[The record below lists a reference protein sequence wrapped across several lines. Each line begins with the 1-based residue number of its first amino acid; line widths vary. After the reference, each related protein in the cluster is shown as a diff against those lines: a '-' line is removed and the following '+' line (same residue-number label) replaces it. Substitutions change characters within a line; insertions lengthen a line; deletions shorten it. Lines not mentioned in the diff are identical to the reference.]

1 MSIKNIVS
9 SQLPEITTYDS
20 TGNITGIVVD
30 TVTANTVNSAG
41 NVDTA
46 GNVAGGNLVTPGQ
59 VFATGNVNGG
69 NIVTPGQVV
78 ASGNIT
84 ADNFLTSGTMFAAG
98 DITAANFNT
107 AGTGNVGTLAVVS
120 NATVG
125 NNIVVSGNATAA
137 NYTTAGR
144 VAATGNVSGGNL
156 VTVGVVAATG
166 NVQGGNIV
174 SPGDVDISGN
184 VYANY
189 VFATG
194 NIIADGNVDAAIVN
208 TTDIVGDTVTIAST
222 GVDADIFINPNGF
235 GNIVINASYINGV
248 LNPVESQ
255 DVATKDY
262 VDSVAVGLQYKIASN
277 VATTVGLPA
286 YVYNNGTLG
295 VGATITGNVN
305 GVLTIDTVTTTAGMR
320 VLVKNETLTNAP
332 FNGIYSVTAPGDAGN
347 VYVLTRSTDDDTA
360 ADMNGAYTFIES
372 GNVNGTTSWTC
383 TASSANPVVIGTGP
397 INWIQFARPSTY
409 QAGNGL
415 SLNGTVFNVNVDNST
430 TAIVGA
436 NVVVK
441 ASANLVTPNIGNAV
455 GNSLS
460 LVGTGNISGG
470 NISVTGLAT
479 VGANLTAGNVSTGA
493 VVATGNISGANETL
507 SGTLTAAG
515 TATAGN
521 LITSGDLLV
530 NGNAT
535 IDGTASVLTELYVG
549 PTANAAIVTGPVI
562 FAEGAANGFSQIG
575 LQSTNGNSSADMI
588 VYSNDGSDVDGFA
601 DMGVTGNTFNDTNY
615 TVTAPNDGYVFVQG
629 TAGSGGNLVIATGD
643 VGNTHDIVF
652 ATGGF
657 LSANEKLRL
666 VDATSTL
673 QPTANTGVDLGSNT
687 KYFGNLFAGRTTIA
701 GNITATGNISGN
713 YFIGNG
719 ALLTGI
725 TGGGGN
731 AIAINNGTSN
741 VKIPTANG
749 NITMGVAGT
758 DNVVTVS
765 SNSLRVAGNIFDS
778 TGQVYGVAASFA
790 RFKRTTQ
797 QTTGIGVNG
806 VIICNVAEDS
816 FGSDITVN
824 TGTGQVTLQP
834 GKSYRLMGSVP
845 SWTGAGT
852 QLAVMWYNETTAA
865 YIGSAA
871 EQYQPTAG
879 AVFGAMGGTAEV
891 ILTPTVTTVVSFRV
905 LTGSP
910 TALGGN
916 TDFNVTGSY
925 PWIDIQV
932 IGGQAPLTVG
942 YVASSFAKYTR
953 TTDQT
958 SVTAN
963 TVVVCNV
970 LEDTAG
976 SDILVN
982 TATGNITLSAGK
994 SYRLRGGIGVFQGGG
1009 SRASYQWWNATTGA
1023 WIGEAATAEAASTG
1037 SSWAKYAGSA
1047 ECVITPGAT
1056 TVVQLRVGSVSTTG
1070 TIAVE
1075 PVDALDGGAPFID
1088 VQVIGGQVPITNTA
1102 QYGVATTTIA
1112 DSTAITGQT
1121 YAASTAIMNWA
1132 LPTAGTYQ
1140 LNFNVASFIFGASIF
1155 YTWLN
1160 VNGTLVPN
1168 TTMLQAGNNANGGS
1182 YPINGSF
1189 IYTATGPT
1197 TVTLSTFVNLNG
1209 SGGAVVYNS
1218 AQAGTRGTYEQIGGL
1233 LPATFGTTFNTITSI
1248 TNGSTTTSTT
1258 PALMPGSAFTID
1270 AGTYDISYALSLR
1283 ANTTFGTLVTLWNVT
1298 TNTEVTGS
1306 ATFGGYEEG
1315 TAGSYFSL
1323 SGSAIVTV
1331 TGPTVF
1337 AVYWASGAAGQTST
1351 VYNNYA
1357 GGTAAQGVG
1366 DSTITYR
1373 QVGTLP
1379 TAVQSVVAASAAK
1392 YTRTTNQTGVAAN
1405 TVIVCDTFE
1414 SLIGSTIGVDTV
1426 TGNVT
1431 LQAGGTYRLRGSTGA
1446 FNNVGGRISYQWFN
1460 ATTSSW
1466 IGEAAVAYSPTSATG
1481 TTNYQGSAEC
1491 VITPNTTTVVQLRVG
1506 ATNGA
1511 GTIIPANA
1519 QSGTDG
1525 AGAPFIDVEQIGGFT
1540 PSNSLTQYG
1549 IATNIAA
1556 DNTAISSSFLTPSSI
1571 MTFNIP
1577 AAGTWNL
1584 TPTISWGTLATSAGY
1599 YGLYRAATPLNANFV
1614 AGTGTGMGGV
1624 SGAGASGI
1632 AGSSSTTWTV
1642 VTTGPTT
1649 FTVGAY
1655 SSSGTVVT
1663 YNGGQGI
1670 TRGTFTQIAGQI
1682 ATAALPALSLAKF
1695 TRTTDQTGVVANSAV
1710 VCNVMEAS
1718 AGSDIN
1724 VNTTTGSITLEPNNT
1739 YRLRGTV
1746 GYVNTTNS
1754 TNSAMSYQWWN
1765 VTTGAWVGQ
1774 GAGVI
1779 STASTAADSWQHGTA
1794 EYVFTPSV
1802 ATVVQ
1807 LRVVGVS
1814 NSNSITPSSG
1824 NSFQSFIWRIG
1835 APFIDIEV
1843 IGTQAPSSGEP
1854 NYSSMTIQAAGLG
1867 ATAASPTVPVAPTL
1881 ATTPVKNSILY
1892 KQLGPKTWQI
1902 TGTYEQ
1908 ATATGATNGTG
1919 DYLFTLPLGLQF
1931 DTSLPTQTPYQL
1943 NVQANSTDFLT
1954 RTIPGSSGMMTD
1966 NSSFTSSYPAGPI
1979 VWDATRYRL
1988 SWPIPGNA
1996 FRCWGSGW
2004 FQVGGSAFKQ
2014 TWWTFTFQ
2022 TP

>member
-69 NIVTPGQVV
+69 NIVTAGQVV
-78 ASGNIT
+78 AGGNAT
-84 ADNFLTSGTMFAAG
+84 AANFNTSGTMFAAG

-107 AGTGNVGTLAVVS
+107 LGTGNVGTLAVVG
-120 NATVG
+120 NATVA
-125 NNIVVSGNATAA
+125 NNITVTGNATAA

-144 VAATGNVSGGNL
+144 VAAAGNVSGGNL
-156 VTVGVVAATG
+156 VTVGVVSATG

-194 NIIADGNVDAAIVN
+194 NIIADGNVDATIVN
-208 TTDIVGDTVTIAST
+208 TTNIVGDTVTIAST

-286 YVYNNGTLG
+286 YSYNNGTLG

-383 TASSANPVVIGTGP
+383 TASSANPVVIGTSP

-479 VGANLTAGNVSTGA
+479 VGANLTSGNVATGA
-493 VVATGNISGANETL
+493 VVATGDISGANLTL
-507 SGTLTAAG
+507 SGTMTANG

-521 LITSGDLLV
+521 LITAGDLLV

-601 DMGVTGNTFNDTNY
+601 DIGVTGNTFNDTNY
-615 TVTAPNDGYVFVQG
+615 TVTAPNDGYIFVQG
-629 TAGSGGNLVIATGD
+629 TSGSGGNLVIATGD

-657 LSANEKLRL
+657 LAANEKLRL

-687 KYFGNLFAGRTTIA
+687 KYFGNLYAGTTTIA
-701 GNITATGNISGN
+701 GNITATGNIAGN

-731 AIAINNGTSN
+731 ATAINNGTSN
-741 VKIPTANG
+741 VRIATANG
-749 NITMGVAGT
+749 DISMSVANVA
-758 DNVVTVS
+758 NVVTVS
-765 SNSLRVAGNIFDS
+765 STALRVNGNIFDA

-797 QTTGIGVNG
+797 QTTGLTVGG

-824 TGTGQVTLQP
+824 TGTGQVTLQA
-834 GKSYRLMGSVP
+834 GKSYRLMGGVP
-845 SWTGAGT
+845 SWTGSNTA
-852 QLAVMWYNETTAA
+852 LAVMWYNETTAA

-871 EQYQPTAG
+871 ENYPPAAG
-879 AVFGAMGGTAEV
+879 ATFGAMGGTAEV
-891 ILTPTVTTVVSFRV
+891 ILTPTVTTVVSFRII
-905 LTGSP
+905 TGTP

-916 TDFNVTGSY
+916 SDFNVAGSY
-925 PWIDIQV
+925 PWIDMQV
-932 IGGQAPLTVG
+932 IGGQTPVTAG
-942 YVASSFAKYTR
+942 YTATSFVKYTR

-958 SVTAN
+958 SVAAN
-963 TVVVCNV
+963 TVIICNIA
-970 LEDTAG
+970 EATAG
-976 SDILVN
+976 SDIEVSA
-982 TATGNITLSAGK
+982 TTGNITLAAGK
-994 SYRLRGGIGVFQGGG
+994 SYRLRGGCGVFQGGG
-1009 SRASYQWWNATTGA
+1009 SRISYQWWNATTGA
-1023 WIGEAATAEAASTG
+1023 WIGEAATSESPTSG
-1037 SSWAKYAGSA
+1037 SSWAKYGGSA
-1047 ECVITPGAT
+1047 ECVITPGVT

-1070 TIAVE
+1070 TISVQ
-1075 PVDALDGGAPFID
+1075 PVSGLDGGAPWID
-1088 VQVIGGQVPITNTA
+1088 VQVIGGQMPVTNTA
-1102 QYGVATTTIA
+1102 QYGVATTTVA
-1112 DSTAITGQT
+1112 DSTAITGNT
-1121 YAASTAIMNWA
+1121 YGTSVAIMSFA

-1140 LNFNVASFIFGASIF
+1140 LNFNIASYIFGASIF
-1155 YTWLN
+1155 YTWLG
-1160 VNGTLVPN
+1160 VGGGLIAN
-1168 TTMLQAGNNANGGS
+1168 TTQQQAGNNANGGA

-1189 IYTATGPT
+1189 IYTATSAV
-1197 TVTLSTFVNLNG
+1197 TVTLYAFVNLNG

-1218 AQAGTRGTYEQIGGL
+1218 AIAGTRGTYEQIGGL
-1233 LPATFGTTFNTITSI
+1233 LPATFGTGFNTITSI
-1248 TNGSTTTSTT
+1248 VNGQTLAGTT
-1258 PALMPGSAFTID
+1258 ALVDVQGGAFTIPS
-1270 AGTYDISYALSLR
+1270 AGTWEITYSL
-1283 ANTTFGTLVTLWNVT
+1283 T
-1298 TNTEVTGS
+1298 
-1306 ATFGGYEEG
+1306 ATVSGGWWG
-1315 TAGSYFSL
+1315 
-1323 SGSAIVTV
+1323 
-1331 TGPTVF
+1331 
-1337 AVYWASGAAGQTST
+1337 AVLADASGAVVPNSAVNYSSPGGGSYVTLSQTVIVT
-1351 VYNNYA
+1351 T
-1357 GGTAAQGVG
+1357 TAAATYKLQWRSGSSG
-1366 DSTITYR
+1366 TTGTIQNSTAINSGSSVITYS
-1373 QVGTLP
+1373 QIGTLS
-1379 TAVQSVVAASAAK
+1379 TAVNSVVAASVAK
-1392 YTRTTNQTGVAAN
+1392 YTRTTTQTGVAAN
-1405 TVIVCDTFE
+1405 TVVICDTQE
-1414 SLIGSTIGVDTV
+1414 SLIGSTISVDTT

-1431 LQAGGTYRLRGSTGA
+1431 LQAGGTYRLRGGIGIYNTA
-1446 FNNVGGRISYQWFN
+1446 GGRISYQWYN
-1460 ATTSSW
+1460 ATTAAW
-1466 IGEAAVAYSPTSATG
+1466 IGEAAVAVSPTSSAG
-1481 TTNYQGSAEC
+1481 LTNYQGSAEC
-1491 VITPNTTTVVQLRVG
+1491 VITPLTTTVVQLKVG
-1506 ATNGA
+1506 GSNGA
-1511 GTIIPANA
+1511 NNILVANA
-1519 QSGTDG
+1519 QVGGDQAS
-1525 AGAPFIDVEQIGGFT
+1525 GAPFIDIEQIGGFT
-1540 PSNSLTQYG
+1540 PSNSITQYG
-1549 IATNIAA
+1549 VATNIYPN
-1556 DNTAISSSFLTPSSI
+1556 NTAISSSSATPSSI

-1577 AAGTWNL
+1577 AAGTWNI
-1584 TPTISWGTLATSAGY
+1584 TPTISWGTVASSSGFYA
-1599 YGLYRAATPLNANFV
+1599 LYLGATPLASNAVDRTVNNMG
-1614 AGTGTGMGGV
+1614 AIGPGTGI
-1624 SGAGASGI
+1624 SGSA
-1632 AGSSSTTWTV
+1632 STTYTV

-1649 FTVGAY
+1649 YTVGAY
-1655 SSSGTVVT
+1655 STAGTVVT
-1663 YNGGQGI
+1663 YNGASGI
-1670 TRGTFTQIAGQI
+1670 TRGVFTQIAGQLT
-1682 ATAALPALSLAKF
+1682 TAALPALSLAKF
-1695 TRTTDQTGVVANSAV
+1695 KRTTAQTGIVANSV
-1710 VCNVMEAS
+1710 VICNVAEAT
-1718 AGSDIN
+1718 AGGDID
-1724 VNTTTGSITLEPNNT
+1724 VNTTTGNITLQPNNT
-1739 YRLRGTV
+1739 YRLRGTI
-1746 GYVNTTNS
+1746 GDATRISPGGCSGTF
-1754 TNSAMSYQWWN
+1754 QWFN
-1765 VTTGAWVGQ
+1765 VTTSSL
-1774 GAGVI
+1774 I
-1779 STASTAADSWQHGTA
+1779 GTPTYLVSPSSSSNEIYYGGTTEA
-1794 EYVFTPSV
+1794 VFTPTV

-1807 LRVVGVS
+1807 LRVIDVD
-1814 NSNSITPSSG
+1814 NINSIGSATIVD
-1824 NSFQSFIWRIG
+1824 SFPW
-1835 APFIDIEV
+1835 IDIEV

-1867 ATAASPTVPVAPTL
+1867 ATTTAPTL

-1943 NVQANSTDFLT
+1943 NVQTNSVEFLS
-1954 RTIPGSSGMMTD
+1954 RTIPGSGLMMTD
-1966 NSSFTSSYPAGPI
+1966 DTTWTSTYQAGPV

-1988 SWPIPGNA
+1988 SCPVPGQA
-1996 FRCWGSGW
+1996 FRCWGGLW
-2004 FQVGGSAFKQ
+2004 FQVAGSPVKR